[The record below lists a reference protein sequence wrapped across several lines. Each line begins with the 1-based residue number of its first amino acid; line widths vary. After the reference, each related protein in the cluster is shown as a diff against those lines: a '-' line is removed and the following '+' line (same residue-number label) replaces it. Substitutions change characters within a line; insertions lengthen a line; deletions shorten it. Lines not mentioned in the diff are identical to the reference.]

1 MFLLADIL
9 PIFLFLAGVAL
20 LTSILLR
27 RTYKYFGKNRR
38 RRNDQPIDAQPR
50 PKDKWTGV
58 HADATARIE
67 RQKVELH
74 EMQREVTATIDSKMI
89 ILREL
94 INKSQAQIDRMEE
107 LLAELEESE
116 PRMTETER

>member
-9 PIFLFLAGVAL
+9 PILLFLAGVAL

-38 RRNDQPIDAQPR
+38 RRNEPPIDAQPR
-50 PKDKWTGV
+50 PKDQWSGV

-74 EMQREVTATIDSKMI
+74 EMQRDVTAQIDSKLI
-89 ILREL
+89 VLREL

-107 LLAELEESE
+107 LLAEMEAK
-116 PRMTETER
+116 